1 VSSAARSHPVD
12 PRALAALGDLELIAR
27 VVVDGMGDGTH
38 RSRTAGAGLEFSQY
52 RSYQPGD
59 DLRRLDWK
67 LLARSDR
74 YFVRE
79 AETDAS
85 IALHLV
91 LDATASMAYA
101 EEGVSKLAYARY
113 AAAALATIAH
123 RQGDAIGLTAVSD
136 ADAVLLPAARG
147 ARQYQQVL
155 RALDG
160 LTARGAWPSWPR
172 VEALAARRT
181 ARGITMLLS
190 DLDQRSDEVELAARR
205 LAALGDDVRLLHV
218 IGPAEATLDFHGA
231 LTFEEYETGARVELD
246 PDAAR
251 ARYRAARDEWVR
263 TVRDG
268 LDRRGVLYAEL
279 RLDEPVAV
287 GLRRALAPRGRRG

>member
-1 VSSAARSHPVD
+1 MSSVPRSHSVD

-27 VVVDGMGDGTH
+27 VVVDGLGDGTH
-38 RSRTAGAGLEFSQY
+38 RSRTAGPGLEFSQY

-79 AETDAS
+79 AETDAG

-101 EEGVSKLAYARY
+101 EQGVSKLVYARY

-136 ADAVLLPAARG
+136 ADAVVLPPARG
-147 ARQYQQVL
+147 PRQYQRVL

-160 LTARGAWPSWPR
+160 LTPRGAWPAWPR
-172 VEALAARRT
+172 FEGLAARRT

-190 DLDQRSDEVELAARR
+190 DLDERSDEVELAARR

-251 ARYRAARDEWVR
+251 ARYLAARDAWLR

-268 LDRRGVLYAEL
+268 LERRGVLYAEL
-279 RLDEPVAV
+279 RLDEPVAA
-287 GLRRALAPRGRRG
+287 GLRRALVPHGRRG